1 MDGGTPCVDPSSDS
15 DIISRSTFISSV
27 STLSA
32 LCLCLL
38 LFIYHLG
45 RRQARINVGK
55 DRDNLKLTRKYNDL
69 KNWNKYL
76 AENLKRQAMAVD
88 DLNAMEEAMEELKRR
103 GKKDELSEVIIDSH
117 DVMVKGLLGK
127 GGNGEVH
134 IAAYKNDEVALKR
147 ITQVRTPTFCEGGGE
162 RRPNLPAVYKQI
174 QGQLPHPSLPS
185 PHTPTPQIDA
195 DSIQR
200 FRFECFI
207 MKDLRHPNIVRLI
220 GVCWDDFM
228 MGCCLEYVDNH
239 TLEFWLREEAKK
251 KAAIAENDYEGNG
264 PTSKHLREQ
273 SQNQT
278 VLPFTEACFRG
289 WKHPPNSDYR
299 EEDLK
304 LISRCSGIISE
315 AYEWCQ
321 KANLERRNSIV
332 IPKPLP
338 SYETLASPS
347 STPARKS
354 SNISVSPLAGA
365 RKGSNGSSRRR
376 GSIAQVLGLVSSPS
390 IMPES
395 PFGGWVRAD
404 VGEDLETIADVLPNY
419 R

>member
-1 MDGGTPCVDPSSDS
+1 M
-15 DIISRSTFISSV
+15 
-27 STLSA
+27 
-32 LCLCLL
+32 CLCLL

-147 ITQVRTPTFCEGGGE
+147 ITQ
-162 RRPNLPAVYKQI
+162 
-174 QGQLPHPSLPS
+174 
-185 PHTPTPQIDA
+185 IDA

-273 SQNQT
+273 SQN
-278 VLPFTEACFRG
+278 
-289 WKHPPNSDYR
+289 
-299 EEDLK
+299 
-304 LISRCSGIISE
+304 
-315 AYEWCQ
+315 
-321 KANLERRNSIV
+321 
-332 IPKPLP
+332 
-338 SYETLASPS
+338 
-347 STPARKS
+347 
-354 SNISVSPLAGA
+354 
-365 RKGSNGSSRRR
+365 
-376 GSIAQVLGLVSSPS
+376 
-390 IMPES
+390 
-395 PFGGWVRAD
+395 
-404 VGEDLETIADVLPNY
+404 
-419 R
+419 